1 MTPGVAYGTDRAV
14 RVLVADDHAAI
25 RAGLRLLLD
34 AADDI
39 EVVGEAADGSAAVA
53 NARALRPDVVLMDL
67 RMPGTDGIEA
77 TRTITAEGTGE
88 VLVLT
93 TFDLDEYVDGAL
105 RAGAAGFLLKTAE
118 PAALLDAVR
127 RVARGD
133 GVLAPEVTRR
143 VLASYTAERTGSPS
157 HAGTAADGTAPG
169 SGSGTAASSRIADLT
184 PREVDVLRVLGRGL
198 SNQAI
203 ATELFITEA
212 TAKTHVS
219 RILAKLGVV
228 SRMQAAI
235 VARDE
240 GLA

>member
-1 MTPGVAYGTDRAV
+1 MSTPSRPDASV
-14 RVLVADDHAAI
+14 RVLLADDHAAI

-34 AADDI
+34 AAPDV
-39 EVVGEAADGSAAVA
+39 EVVGEAADGTAAVT

-67 RMPGTDGIEA
+67 RMPGVDGISA
-77 TRTITAEGTGE
+77 TRTITGEGLAA

-127 RVARGD
+127 RVAAGD

-143 VLASYTAERTGSPS
+143 VLAQLT
-157 HAGTAADGTAPG
+157 GTAAAP
-169 SGSGTAASSRIADLT
+169 SAAAAPPNPAAPADPRLAGLT
-184 PREVDVLRVLGRGL
+184 PREVDVLGALGRGL
-198 SNQAI
+198 SNQGI
-203 ATELFITEA
+203 ADELVITEA

-219 RILAKLGVV
+219 RVLAKLGVV

-235 VARDE
+235 VARDT

>member
-1 MTPGVAYGTDRAV
+1 MTTIPAPGTV
-14 RVLVADDHAAI
+14 RVLLADDHAAI

-34 AADDI
+34 AADGV
-39 EVVGEAADGSAAVA
+39 EVVGEAADGTAAVT

-67 RMPGTDGIEA
+67 RMPGTDGITA
-77 TRTITAEGTGE
+77 TRAIVAEGLAD

-118 PAALLDAVR
+118 PTALVDAVR
-127 RVARGD
+127 RVAAGD

-143 VLASYTAERTGSPS
+143 VLAQLTGGRAPARGPSPATTTTTTTTTDP
-157 HAGTAADGTAPG
+157 AGRPDPRLAG
-169 SGSGTAASSRIADLT
+169 LT
-184 PREVDVLRVLGRGL
+184 PREVDVLGALGRGL
-198 SNQAI
+198 SNQGI
-203 ATELFITEA
+203 ADELVITEA

-219 RILAKLGVV
+219 RVLAKLGVV

-235 VARDE
+235 VARDA